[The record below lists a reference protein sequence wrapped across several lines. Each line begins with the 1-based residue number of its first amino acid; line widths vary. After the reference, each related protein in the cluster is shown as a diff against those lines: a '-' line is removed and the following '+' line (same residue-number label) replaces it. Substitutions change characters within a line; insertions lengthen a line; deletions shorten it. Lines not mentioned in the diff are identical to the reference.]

1 MTQER
6 AGQRVAF
13 EEANRQSSKQSRLL
27 IVATLVSILL
37 CLIAAQAQADSQ
49 PTSFEFHFRGPAPG
63 MRLWHR
69 DGDAWT
75 ETYSSGQKGSF
86 RVKKAPF
93 HLNGVN
99 GTLVQKVDERD
110 FFVFIPDLH
119 SAKMEVWTYKG
130 KGPWRFLA
138 KMSDI
143 GPKDF

>member
-1 MTQER
+1 MIQER
-6 AGQRVAF
+6 AGRRVALD
-13 EEANRQSSKQSRLL
+13 EAKGQSSRRSRLL
-27 IVATLVSILL
+27 IVAMLAGILL
-37 CLIAAQAQADSQ
+37 CLISAQAQADSP
-49 PTSFEFHFRGPAPG
+49 PTSFEFYFRGPAPG
-63 MRLWHR
+63 MRFWHR

-75 ETYSSGQKGSF
+75 ETYSSGQRGSF

-93 HLNGVN
+93 RLNGVN

-138 KMSDI
+138 KMSDV